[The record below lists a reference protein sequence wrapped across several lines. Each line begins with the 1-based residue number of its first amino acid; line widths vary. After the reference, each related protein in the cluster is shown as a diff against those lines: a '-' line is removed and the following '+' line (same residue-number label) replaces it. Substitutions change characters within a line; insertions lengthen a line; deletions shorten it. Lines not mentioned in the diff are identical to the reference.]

1 VIAAVPPV
9 WPTARLGE
17 ALAAVARRRGG
28 RRAVVVPAPPAE
40 LGRGPGGGA
49 EVARWIGAAARSLGL
64 EGAPVDARASA
75 TGLLV
80 AAGRPMVL
88 ALPGAEFLVLAG
100 ERRRDGRVG
109 VLGPDE
115 RVSFIPEAAVS
126 RRLAGEGA
134 EAGLRARV
142 DAFCDELGLAAGARP
157 AVAAVL
163 GRARTESRPVQGWT
177 LDPAE
182 PRFWPR
188 LREAGGLGL
197 LARAVLGF
205 ALALALALAAWW
217 VVGRGALEGRLE
229 PGWLWA
235 WVLILVSMVGAQAVA
250 SWAVGRLAV
259 QLGGLTKERLL
270 EGILALSPEE
280 IRSRGVGQLLGSV
293 LETEALEAL
302 ARAGGPLAAAGLL
315 QILAGGVV
323 LGLGAA
329 PLVHLA
335 ILVLWLAAVVAM
347 GARYHRRLLDWAD
360 SRLALTHDLV
370 ESMVG
375 HRTLVV
381 QRPPV
386 DPRAEEDAI
395 GAYGR
400 RGEALD
406 GAAARLAT
414 LAPRGW
420 LAVGLLGVAPG
431 FVSGRAAPD
440 ALAIS
445 LGGVLL
451 VYWALRKL
459 VDAGPA
465 LAAAA
470 LAWRR
475 TRPFFRAA
483 AAARPESPPVVV
495 TATDA
500 AAAGGRGLLVAR
512 EVAFRYPSRSEPA
525 LRAASFAIRRGERV
539 LLEGGSGS
547 GKSTL
552 GALLTGLREPSSG
565 VLLLGGFDH
574 HSLGPERWRERS
586 GGVPQFHE
594 NHVLSTSLVFNLA
607 LGRGWPPR
615 PDDWREVE
623 RVCEELGLGE
633 LLARMPAGLQQMVGD
648 SGWQL
653 SHGERSR
660 VYVARSLLQ
669 DLDVRVLDESF
680 AALDPET
687 FELVLAAVLKRTR
700 TLIVVAHT

>member
-1 VIAAVPPV
+1 VSLPT

-17 ALAAVARRRGG
+17 ALAAVVRRQG
-28 RRAVVVPAPPAE
+28 RRVMTVPEPPAD
-40 LGRGPGGGA
+40 LGKGGGA
-49 EVARWIGAAARSLGL
+49 EVARWIAAAARALGL
-64 EGAPVDARASA
+64 EGAPVDARTSA
-75 TGLLV
+75 AELTV
-80 AAGRPMVL
+80 AGSRPVVL
-88 ALPGAEFLVLAG
+88 ALPEGQFLVLG
-100 ERRRDGRVG
+100 GGRRADGTVA

-115 RVSFIPEAAVS
+115 QVHWMDEQQVT

-134 EAGLRARV
+134 EAAARERIL
-142 DAFCDELGLAAGARP
+142 AFCEELRVPAQGRA
-157 AVAAVL
+157 AVAGVL
-163 GRARTESRPVQGWT
+163 GRARKQVRPVQGWT

-182 PRFWPR
+182 RHFWPR
-188 LREAGGLGL
+188 VREAGGVGL
-197 LARAVLGF
+197 VVRGLAGF
-205 ALALALALAAWW
+205 SLSLVLALAAWW
-217 VVGRGALEGRLE
+217 VVGRGALDGRLE

-235 WVLILVSMVGAQAVA
+235 WALILASMVGCQAVA
-250 SWAVGRLAV
+250 SWAVGKLAV
-259 QLGGLTKERLL
+259 HLGGLTKERLL
-270 EGILALSPEE
+270 EGILSLAPEE
-280 IRSRGVGQLLGSV
+280 IRSQGVGQLMGAV

-315 QILAGGVV
+315 QILVGAVV
-323 LGLGAA
+323 LALGAA
-329 PLVHLA
+329 TLLHLA
-335 ILVLWLAAVVAM
+335 LLALWVAVVLVL

-360 SRLALTHDLV
+360 ARLGLTHDLV

-381 QRPPV
+381 QRSAQRH
-386 DPRAEEDAI
+386 DGDEDALAI
-395 GAYGR
+395 YER
-400 RGEALD
+400 RAAALD
-406 GAAARLAT
+406 ASAARLAT

-420 LAVGLLGVAPG
+420 LAVGLIGLAPG
-431 FVSGRAAPD
+431 FVSGQALPD

-445 LGGVLL
+445 LGGILL

-483 AAARPESPPVVV
+483 AAARPESAPVVV
-495 TATDA
+495 TATDDA
-500 AAAGGRGLLVAR
+500 AARGLLVAR
-512 EVAFRYPSRSEPA
+512 DVTFRYPTRSEPA
-525 LRAASFAIRRGERV
+525 VRGASFTIRRGDRI
-539 LLEGGSGS
+539 LLQGASGS

-552 GALLTGLREPSSG
+552 GALLTGLRQPSSG
-565 VLLLGGFDH
+565 VLMLGGFDH

-594 NHVLSTSLVFNLA
+594 NHVLSESLVFNLA
-607 LGRGWPPR
+607 MGRGWPPR
-615 PDDWREVE
+615 PEDWKEVE
-623 RVCEELGLGE
+623 TLCAQLGLTD

-660 VYVARSLLQ
+660 LYVARSLLQ
-669 DLDVRVLDESF
+669 DLDLRVLDESF

-687 FELVLAAVLKRTR
+687 FERVLDCVLARTR

>member
-1 VIAAVPPV
+1 VIAPAALPT

-17 ALAAVARRRGG
+17 ALAAVARRGGG
-28 RRAVVVPAPPAE
+28 RVPVVPEPPAE
-40 LGRGPGGGA
+40 LGRGAGGGA

-64 EGAPVDARASA
+64 EGAPVDVRTSA
-75 TGLLV
+75 TSRLFAGGPLV
-80 AAGRPMVL
+80 L
-88 ALPGAEFLVLAG
+88 SLPQGAFLVLAG
-100 ERRRDGRVG
+100 RRRAGAVA

-115 RVSFIPEAAVS
+115 SVHWLSETDVAQRI
-126 RRLAGEGA
+126 AGEGA
-134 EAGLRARV
+134 EAAARAQV
-142 DAFCDELGLAAGARP
+142 DAFCDRLALRGAQRAGA
-157 AVAAVL
+157 AAVL
-163 GRARTESRPVQGWT
+163 GQARAQVRPVQGWT
-177 LDPAE
+177 LDSATPHFAA
-182 PRFWPR
+182 RV
-188 LREAGGLGL
+188 REAGIPGLV
-197 LARAVLGF
+197 ARALFGF
-205 ALALALALAAWW
+205 TLALALALAAWW
-217 VVGRGALEGRLE
+217 VVGRGALDGRLE

-235 WVLILVSMVGAQAVA
+235 WALILASMVGCQAAA
-250 SWAVGRLAV
+250 SWAVGKMAV
-259 QLGGLTKERLL
+259 HLGGLTKERLL
-270 EGILALSPEE
+270 EGILALAPEE
-280 IRSRGVGQLLGSV
+280 VRSRGIGQLLGSV

-315 QILAGGVV
+315 QILIGAVV
-323 LGLGAA
+323 LALGAA
-329 PLVHLA
+329 PLLHLGLLA
-335 ILVLWLAAVVAM
+335 LWLAAVAGM
-347 GARYHRRLLDWAD
+347 GARYHRRLLDWAEG
-360 SRLALTHDLV
+360 RLGLTHDLV

-381 QRPPV
+381 QGASAPAG
-386 DPRAEEDAI
+386 DEDALHV
-395 GAYGR
+395 YER
-400 RGEALD
+400 RSAALD

-420 LAVGLLGVAPG
+420 LAVGLVGLAPG

-440 ALAIS
+440 ALAVS

-451 VYWALRKL
+451 IYWALRKL

-475 TRPFFRAA
+475 TRSFFRAA
-483 AAARPESPPVVV
+483 AAARAEKAPVVV

-512 EVAFRYPSRSEPA
+512 DVTFRYPSRAEPA
-525 LRAASFAIRRGERV
+525 LRGASFAIRRGERV
-539 LLEGGSGS
+539 LLQGGSGS

-552 GALLTGLREPSSG
+552 GSLITGLRAPSSG

-594 NHVLSTSLVFNLA
+594 NHILGASMVFNMA
-607 LGRGWPPR
+607 MGRGWPPR
-615 PDDWREVE
+615 HEDWKEVE
-623 RVCEELGLGE
+623 KVCEELGLSE
-633 LLARMPAGLQQMVGD
+633 LLGRMPAGLQQMVGD

-669 DLDVRVLDESF
+669 DLDLRVLDESF

-687 FELVLAAVLKRTR
+687 FERVLACVLARTR